1 MFLSPNTEQMWTTV
15 QGLIMSTSQC
25 IWQALTM
32 MSCSK
37 INMGANTSEYSWLP
51 CPESFWQRRN
61 LNTNSN
67 TRNKKLQDAR
77 NRATL
82 YAPSSCIR
90 INTIV
95 QKYAF
100 SPSPANRGANT
111 IHHALAPVRTSSTRS
126 AKRIVKSA
134 MARRFIQ
141 ISNTVSPSHCT
152 NSFNVKNMSIAPAHI
167 PVSSMSSMQ
176 SCSVHTDV
184 DRRVLT
190 CVCLILSLIIYWLQV
205 ICRHTSSLYMHI
217 ISFHD
222 ASSKGKY

>member
-1 MFLSPNTEQMWTTV
+1 
-15 QGLIMSTSQC
+15 
-25 IWQALTM
+25 M
-32 MSCSK
+32 MSCSR

-77 NRATL
+77 NSATL
-82 YAPSSCIR
+82 YAPSRCIR

-111 IHHALAPVRTSSTRS
+111 IHHALAPVRIFSTRS
-126 AKRIVKSA
+126 AKRIVKSV

-152 NSFNVKNMSIAPAHI
+152 NSFSVKNMSIVPAHI
-167 PVSSMSSMQ
+167 LSSPLSSMQ

-184 DRRVLT
+184 DRGVLT
-190 CVCLILSLIIYWLQV
+190 CMRLILSLIIYWLQV
-205 ICRHTSSLYMHI
+205 ICRNTSSLYI
-217 ISFHD
+217 LI
-222 ASSKGKY
+222 Y